1 VRFEG
6 RYDKSNVAD
15 AFVDSINNAT
25 ETPNYKDTQY
35 SFAVEAI
42 YKF

>member
-1 VRFEG
+1 MRLEG

-15 AFVDSINNAT
+15 AFVESVNNAT
-25 ETPNYKDTQY
+25 ETTDFNDHQY